1 MHIGIYSNGRV
12 EEEKVE
18 TACDIVAYVSVP
30 ATLEVNLKVGIE
42 LASVMAV
49 IEADGDADE
58 YSVGVYADCITL
70 ETS

>member
-1 MHIGIYSNGRV
+1 MYSNGRV

-42 LASVMAV
+42 FVFTAV
-49 IEADGDADE
+49 IEADDGDADE
-58 YSVGVYADCITL
+58 
-70 ETS
+70 